1 MPSLRHHSF
10 SSEAAWFCDRHK
22 ASQESTPLT
31 ATASGWRS
39 AFLAIV
45 QKLAQ

>member
-1 MPSLRHHSF
+1 MRSNI
-10 SSEAAWFCDRHK
+10 HK
-22 ASQESTPLT
+22 NGIPPLETAVNDAQANGVTAIASD
-31 ATASGWRS
+31 WRS